1 MSALPKSRLNMA
13 FAIAVTKPLL
23 SATVRFKMIGIK
35 QSISPFL
42 TSLFGIFST
51 YSLSK
56 GSYEAMVR

>member
-1 MSALPKSRLNMA
+1 M
-13 FAIAVTKPLL
+13 AVTKPLL